1 MKAAHSHING
11 KVVED
16 WKGKKYDS
24 VYILTKKDLLELNHD
39 SL

>member
-16 WKGKKYDS
+16 WKGKEVRFRLYFGQERL
-24 VYILTKKDLLELNHD
+24 IGT
-39 SL
+39 